1 MWSSQRLLFVSLLI
15 IMKHASLQAALGFQ
29 SNLTDLF
36 GPHLS
41 PKAQIIPPTTPEYPA
56 QLQQRWTDYNAPSYS
71 LGAIKPATEQ
81 DVQNIVK
88 IAAAN
93 HVPFFTTGGGHG
105 VSDYR
110 SFDGLS
116 IDLSAFNSLV
126 FSEDGSQIT
135 IGGSVKIHQLVKPLY
150 EAGKELPLGSCAC
163 VGVVGA
169 TLSGGIGGLQGHRGL
184 LMDSLESVRVAT
196 AAGNLLIA
204 SPSENEDLFWALRG
218 AGSNFG
224 IVTSATYRL
233 PEISNGGMY
242 MNADFLFSATVNSSF
257 WQALKSFD
265 HGMPSRLAITAA
277 VLYNRLAGEVSL
289 IPTCTLMS
297 IDAKYSLGPAYV
309 CRQRHLLR
317 PTGRRRAICSALET
331 PWAHQV
337 QHQHGP
343 C

>member
-1 MWSSQRLLFVSLLI
+1 
-15 IMKHASLQAALGFQ
+15 MKHALLQAVLSIQ

-41 PKAQIIPPTTPEYPA
+41 PKALIIPPTTPEFPA
-56 QLQQRWTDYNAPSYS
+56 QLQQRWTDYNAPSYI

-93 HVPFFTTGGGHG
+93 NVPFFTTGGGHG
-105 VSDYR
+105 VSDYH

-116 IDLSAFNSLV
+116 IDLSAFNSVV

-135 IGGSVKIHQLVKPLY
+135 IGGSTKIHQLVKSLY
-150 EAGKELPLGSCAC
+150 EGAKELPLGSCAC
-163 VGVVGA
+163 VGVIGA

-184 LMDSLESVRVAT
+184 LMDSLESVRVVT

-204 SPSENEDLFWALRG
+204 SRSDNEDLFWALRG

-233 PEISNGGMY
+233 PELSNGGMY
-242 MNADFLFSATVNSSF
+242 MNADFLFPASVNSSF
-257 WQALKSFD
+257 WQALESFD
-265 HGMPSRLAITAA
+265 HGMPSRLAITAG
-277 VLYNRLAGEVSL
+277 VLYNRVAAEVSL
-289 IPTCTLMS
+289 IPTCTLMLL
-297 IDAKYSLGPAYV
+297 DAYNFPHIAYF

-317 PTGRRRAICSALET
+317 PTGRRRAISSALET
-331 PWAHQV
+331 PWARQV
-337 QHQHGP
+337 QHQHGS